1 MTDTP
6 PKGSAIRSV
15 RVPDGMGERLKK
27 FADANSMSV
36 SEIVRD
42 AMQAYIDDKVPFEDR
57 MRTTERITVWVP
69 PEMFAQF
76 KAKVKANGLTITSA
90 LESSVEGIL

>member
-1 MTDTP
+1 MTATV

-15 RVPDGMGERLKK
+15 RVPQGMGERIKT
-27 FADANSMSV
+27 FADRNDTSA
-36 SEIVRD
+36 SEVVRE
-42 AMQAYIDDKVPFEDR
+42 AMQAFIDDKVPFEDR

-69 PEMFAQF
+69 PELFAQF
-76 KAKVKANGLTITSA
+76 KAKVTAKGLTITSA